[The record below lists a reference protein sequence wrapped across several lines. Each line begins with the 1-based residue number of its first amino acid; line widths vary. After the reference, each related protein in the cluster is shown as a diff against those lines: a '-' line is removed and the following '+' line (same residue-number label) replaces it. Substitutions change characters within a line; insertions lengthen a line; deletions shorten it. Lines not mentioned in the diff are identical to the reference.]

1 MSKKIQKILVANRGE
16 IAIRI
21 LRAASE
27 LNLTT
32 VSVYTHE
39 DRFSPHRY
47 KADEAYQIGDDE
59 EPLKPYLDIEGLIE
73 TAKLHAV
80 DAIHPGYGFLSEN
93 VQFARRCREEGII
106 FIGPAPE
113 VMEQLGD
120 KVQAKQNAIDAGIP
134 VIPDSNEPLDSLEIA
149 EREAERIGFPMMIK
163 AASGGGGRGMRII
176 RAADELATA
185 YTDARNEAAKSF
197 GDDTVFLEKYLDSPK
212 HIEVQILGDNYG
224 NLVHLYERDCS
235 VQRRFQKV
243 IEIAPSATLSQETR
257 DKLYAY
263 ALKITKHVNYSNA
276 GTVEFLVDSDENIY
290 FIEVNPRIQVEHTIT
305 EEITG
310 VDIVRS
316 QIHIANGCKL
326 GDPEIN
332 IQSQEDI
339 SIRGFAVQ
347 CRITTEDPT
356 ENFKPDFGTIIAYR
370 SAGGFGIRLDVGAAY
385 VGAKI
390 SPFYDSMLVKISAS
404 GRTLDGAI
412 QRAHRALREFRIRGV
427 KTNINFLLNVLEH
440 PTFKAGEVKVTFLE
454 SHPELYDV
462 SAHQD
467 RGTKTLRYLAKV
479 IVNGNPDVKEFDPD
493 RHFRMPVIPPFD
505 KLADYP
511 EGTKNLLDKLGADGF
526 VQWVKDQNHILY
538 TDTTLRDAHQS
549 LLATR
554 VRTKDM
560 LKIAEGFAKNHSQ
573 LFSLEMWGG
582 ATFDVSMRFLHECP
596 WQRLQLLRKA
606 IPNILFQMLF
616 RGSNAVGYKA
626 YPDNLIEKFI
636 IESWENGID
645 VFRIF
650 DSLNWI
656 EGMRKSIQV
665 VREQTGGLAEATIC
679 YTGDVLNSDK
689 SNKFNLQYYL
699 DLAKQLEDAG
709 AHTLAL
715 KDMAGLLKP
724 YAAEMLIPALKETVD
739 LPIHLHTHDTSSMQ
753 SATLLK
759 AIEKD
764 VDIVDACLSSMSG
777 LTSQPNLNSLIAVM
791 QGQPR
796 EQKFDLDSLN
806 QYANYWEDKREVYY
820 PFESGLKAGTA
831 EVYNHEIP
839 GGQYSNLRPQAIAL
853 GLEHKFE
860 KVKENYSIVN
870 KMFGDIVKVTPSS
883 KVVGD
888 MAIFMTSNGLTEAD
902 VMQQGDTLAFPDSVH
917 DLFKGNLGQTEGGFP
932 TELSKLVLKNDKP
945 FTDRPNA
952 HLEPI
957 DFDKEFTDFQEKFD
971 SKVTMLDF
979 LSYMMYPQVYEDF
992 YKHDEEFGN
1001 VSVLPTCAFFY
1012 GLKQR
1017 EEVTVEL
1024 GQGKVIIIR
1033 MLYCSPPDEGG
1044 IRTVTFD
1051 LNGQTRSITI
1061 RDDSVKSTQKVNR
1074 KADADNE
1081 IGTPILGRLSAIMVK
1096 NRQIVEKDTPLF
1108 VIEAM
1113 KMESTITAPFSG
1125 TIKKIH
1131 LDTGEILEQGD
1142 LVIEFE

>member
-1 MSKKIQKILVANRGE
+1 
-16 IAIRI
+16 
-21 LRAASE
+21 
-27 LNLTT
+27 
-32 VSVYTHE
+32 
-39 DRFSPHRY
+39 
-47 KADEAYQIGDDE
+47 
-59 EPLKPYLDIEGLIE
+59 
-73 TAKLHAV
+73 
-80 DAIHPGYGFLSEN
+80 
-93 VQFARRCREEGII
+93 
-106 FIGPAPE
+106 
-113 VMEQLGD
+113 
-120 KVQAKQNAIDAGIP
+120 
-134 VIPDSNEPLDSLEIA
+134 
-149 EREAERIGFPMMIK
+149 
-163 AASGGGGRGMRII
+163 
-176 RAADELATA
+176 
-185 YTDARNEAAKSF
+185 
-197 GDDTVFLEKYLDSPK
+197 
-212 HIEVQILGDNYG
+212 
-224 NLVHLYERDCS
+224 
-235 VQRRFQKV
+235 
-243 IEIAPSATLSQETR
+243 
-257 DKLYAY
+257 
-263 ALKITKHVNYSNA
+263 
-276 GTVEFLVDSDENIY
+276 
-290 FIEVNPRIQVEHTIT
+290 
-305 EEITG
+305 
-310 VDIVRS
+310 
-316 QIHIANGCKL
+316 
-326 GDPEIN
+326 
-332 IQSQEDI
+332 
-339 SIRGFAVQ
+339 
-347 CRITTEDPT
+347 
-356 ENFKPDFGTIIAYR
+356 
-370 SAGGFGIRLDVGAAY
+370 
-385 VGAKI
+385 
-390 SPFYDSMLVKISAS
+390 
-404 GRTLDGAI
+404 
-412 QRAHRALREFRIRGV
+412 
-427 KTNINFLLNVLEH
+427 
-440 PTFKAGEVKVTFLE
+440 
-454 SHPELYDV
+454 
-462 SAHQD
+462 
-467 RGTKTLRYLAKV
+467 
-479 IVNGNPDVKEFDPD
+479 
-493 RHFRMPVIPPFD
+493 
-505 KLADYP
+505 
-511 EGTKNLLDKLGADGF
+511 
-526 VQWVKDQNHILY
+526 
-538 TDTTLRDAHQS
+538 
-549 LLATR
+549 
-554 VRTKDM
+554 
-560 LKIAEGFAKNHSQ
+560 
-573 LFSLEMWGG
+573 
-582 ATFDVSMRFLHECP
+582 
-596 WQRLQLLRKA
+596 
-606 IPNILFQMLF
+606 
-616 RGSNAVGYKA
+616 
-626 YPDNLIEKFI
+626 
-636 IESWENGID
+636 
-645 VFRIF
+645 
-650 DSLNWI
+650 
-656 EGMRKSIQV
+656 
-665 VREQTGGLAEATIC
+665 
-679 YTGDVLNSDK
+679 
-689 SNKFNLQYYL
+689 
-699 DLAKQLEDAG
+699 
-709 AHTLAL
+709 HTLAL

-1096 NRQIVEKDTPLF
+1096 DRQIVEKDTPLF